1 MDTWAF
7 PVGFKVSENERIVL
21 EDENQFV
28 ETIPLSEIGDFRFE
42 DILRLDKIIMDE
54 NPVDQDNANAIEN
67 TGILM
72 ENFGQLLL
80 NGTDSSSTN
89 AGSFIAQETTKNN
102 RFTLEESASLIV
114 EENSTYS
121 VVEYLRSETTNDEK
135 IKLEDFFNPRNTFGI
150 RLEQDSYDEDVIIMD
165 NTESSKIVLDGT
177 DSDGSNAGHNISLAL
192 EGDSSSTLAQED
204 ISTDNV
210 GVKLELEE
218 FFQSDTSRES
228 RLLLEDHSSDGVGD
242 HIMMENEDLIA
253 VENEPITNFIE
264 DYDSSLLQLETT
276 NIISSKGQ
284 IPLGNWTLNSSTSPV
299 GYQPVVHASE
309 IRVRSTG
316 EIALEDS
323 TDTTHGFLV
332 LNGTDSSSTNAGDNI
347 DCEGATGIAA

>member
-1 MDTWAF
+1 
-7 PVGFKVSENERIVL
+7 
-21 EDENQFV
+21 
-28 ETIPLSEIGDFRFE
+28 
-42 DILRLDKIIMDE
+42 MDE
-54 NPVDQDNANAIEN
+54 NPVDQDNANAVEN

-192 EGDSSSTLAQED
+192 EGDSSATLAQED

-264 DYDSSLLQLETT
+264 DYD
-276 NIISSKGQ
+276 
-284 IPLGNWTLNSSTSPV
+284 
-299 GYQPVVHASE
+299 
-309 IRVRSTG
+309 
-316 EIALEDS
+316 
-323 TDTTHGFLV
+323 
-332 LNGTDSSSTNAGDNI
+332 
-347 DCEGATGIAA
+347 

>member
-1 MDTWAF
+1 MCI
-7 PVGFKVSENERIVL
+7 R
-21 EDENQFV
+21 
-28 ETIPLSEIGDFRFE
+28 
-42 DILRLDKIIMDE
+42 
-54 NPVDQDNANAIEN
+54 
-67 TGILM
+67 
-72 ENFGQLLL
+72 
-80 NGTDSSSTN
+80 DS
-89 AGSFIAQETTKNN
+89 N

-192 EGDSSSTLAQED
+192 EGDSSATLAQED

-228 RLLLEDHSSDGVGD
+228 RLLLEDHLSD
-242 HIMMENEDLIA
+242 
-253 VENEPITNFIE
+253 
-264 DYDSSLLQLETT
+264 
-276 NIISSKGQ
+276 
-284 IPLGNWTLNSSTSPV
+284 
-299 GYQPVVHASE
+299 
-309 IRVRSTG
+309 
-316 EIALEDS
+316 
-323 TDTTHGFLV
+323 
-332 LNGTDSSSTNAGDNI
+332 
-347 DCEGATGIAA
+347 